1 MQRERDWFYVVHRLY
16 YRVYVSPLRI
26 ACQKAVA
33 WNTSHAVSKSVILPR
48 LDRLSLVHLKIC
60 YRQELSG
67 SVFSKSKNVTARKKD
82 RPADAAVTISLR
94 HRYERALFGAT
105 LWYQIDKLMSPVK
118 YLSITVWSIWAC
130 INEVRQSISLV
141 KSSSRVHSNIRNLL
155 KRQTFF
161 FACKITCT
169 ILRIVKQRSN

>member
-33 WNTSHAVSKSVILPR
+33 WNISHAVSKSVILPR
-48 LDRLSLVHLKIC
+48 LDRLSLAHLKIC

-82 RPADAAVTISLR
+82 RAAVTISLR

-105 LWYQIDKLMSPVK
+105 LWYQINKLMSPVK

-141 KSSSRVHSNIRNLL
+141 KSSSHIHTWKYSQLVEATN
-155 KRQTFF
+155 F
-161 FACKITCT
+161 FACKIIYA
-169 ILRIVKQRSN
+169 ILRIIEQRSN